1 MSVWLSYAT
10 LKFVYDIGSRG
21 PAPAESLLVVVAAI
35 FNRRKSLF
43 VVVADAAV
51 VVARNIISWENFE
64 NIFWHVRDVIIQIF
78 DHSINKNFASI
89 FSIYGKSFSTEASD
103 TLSVENS

>member
-35 FNRRKSLF
+35 FNRRKSIV
-43 VVVADAAV
+43 VVVADTAV

>member
-51 VVARNIISWENFE
+51 VVVARNIISWEKFE
-64 NIFWHVRDVIIQIF
+64 NFLACSWRHNSNFW
-78 DHSINKNFASI
+78 S
-89 FSIYGKSFSTEASD
+89 
-103 TLSVENS
+103 